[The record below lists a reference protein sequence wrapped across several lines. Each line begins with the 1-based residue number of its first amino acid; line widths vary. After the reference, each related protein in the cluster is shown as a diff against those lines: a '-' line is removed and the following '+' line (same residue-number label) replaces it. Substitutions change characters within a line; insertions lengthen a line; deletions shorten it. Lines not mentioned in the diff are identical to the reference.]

1 MTTEA
6 TTLKTVVSKSKT
18 LAAFHQRI
26 TNLEKDVKDLK
37 TSAQAEETVFE
48 AGDNQEPHNQGQ
60 DIGNTDYRPN
70 VKAASKHDW
79 FKKPERPP
87 TPDSNWNEYPIDLS
101 KPLPLIMV
109 QGCQVLPA
117 DYFINNDLEY
127 QREGSLSKK
136 YTTSTTKAWDAKYDI
151 PGIKDMVPSL

>member
-1 MTTEA
+1 MT
-6 TTLKTVVSKSKT
+6 KSKSFNKSSK
-18 LAAFHQRI
+18 QRALYHAI
-26 TNLEKDVKDLK
+26 MESILEDEDDMDKG
-37 TSAQAEETVFE
+37 SAQAEETVFK